1 MPIKFN
7 DMKKFNPTIDLEKQI
22 GTQIYEALQGS
33 VVEEVLRKTKISN
46 NDAYWRSSMEGHSL
60 KVQPELLP
68 GLGGDLLM

>member
-1 MPIKFN
+1 MPIKFD
-7 DMKKFNPTIDLEKQI
+7 DMKKINPTIDLEKQI

-60 KVQPELLP
+60 KVP
-68 GLGGDLLM
+68 